1 MAISNNS
8 TGLRPGVCTS
18 TTRPTAPYEGQ
29 MIYETDTDKT
39 LFWNGSAWVNIN
51 SASPVFTGTPTAPT
65 AAVGTDTTQLAT
77 TAFANQAGGLV
88 LLSRTTITSGGTFTN
103 AFSST
108 YDHYKIIADVVCST
122 NAQGIYFRG
131 QGSTGNTHA
140 GNTLYADNTTTVVSN
155 EQMSTYTTYAYIVGY
170 TSARLNMEIDF
181 YNPYSATIPT
191 RVKSTFVG
199 DRYSGSSYGRDTF
212 AASSTAFY
220 FTPVSGDFTSGT
232 ITVYGYKKG

>member
-1 MAISNNS
+1 MAISS
-8 TGLRPGVCTS
+8 AGVAGLKPGVVDNTAA
-18 TTRPTAPYEGQ
+18 RPAAPFEGQ
-29 MIYETDTDKT
+29 MIFQKDTDQ
-39 LFWNGSAWVNIN
+39 LLVWNGTAWVIPN
-51 SASPVFTGTPTAPT
+51 SPAQNPTGLEFISKT
-65 AAVGTDTTQLAT
+65 VITT
-77 TAFANQAGGLV
+77 
-88 LLSRTTITSGGTFTN
+88 GGTFTN

>member
-1 MAISNNS
+1 MGITQQIGASSLIKPGVIDNTAARPASPFEGQVIFQKDTDQLLVWDGTAWVIPNS
-8 TGLRPGVCTS
+8 PAQNPTGLEFIS
-18 TTRPTAPYEGQ
+18 
-29 MIYETDTDKT
+29 KT
-39 LFWNGSAWVNIN
+39 V
-51 SASPVFTGTPTAPT
+51 
-65 AAVGTDTTQLAT
+65 
-77 TAFANQAGGLV
+77 
-88 LLSRTTITSGGTFTN
+88 ITSGGTFSN

-108 YDHYKIIADVVCST
+108 YDHYKIIADVTCST

-131 QGSTGNTHA
+131 QGSTGSTHQ

-170 TSARLNMEIDF
+170 TSAVRLNMEIDF
-181 YNPYSATIPT
+181 YNPFSATIPT

-199 DRYSGSSYGRDTF
+199 DRYSGSSFGRDTF

-232 ITVYGYKKG
+232 ITLYGYKKG